1 MCQNKRLFFAVLGL
15 CGAIC
20 MSAPAFAQS
29 EMDLLLFEKKHE
41 APHKD
46 GEIDL
51 GVDVHSTLSENLAK
65 KSLKKKDDLN
75 NSTDEEAEEEPIIKK
90 NESENWLK
98 SLIMGSKKE
107 ITAEIGE
114 DDLSSEERENIR
126 QVLNQR
132 KNAAMFDISG
142 IKLRMTPEEIFNT
155 LTAQGYKRI
164 VQNMEIPNFIRWRSE
179 ELCRQH
185 GVIGFERVNA
195 CATRVAEEN
204 GYNFVERETYNRYST
219 KESIDVY
226 YTSSFTNNLS
236 HRIFYK
242 SSVPLS
248 DSKASNNVYIN
259 NLKIYDF
266 WKRIDLKYGPPDNT
280 SEIKWGLGGKK
291 PYLKAKTGYLELA
304 DPLLKDLDM
313 ARMFNEDTRLANTN
327 YYTF

>member
-1 MCQNKRLFFAVLGL
+1 MCKNKCLIFAGLWFF
-15 CGAIC
+15 GAMMI
-20 MSAPAFAQS
+20 SAPVFAQS
-29 EMDLLLFEKKHE
+29 EMDLLLLENKNKTPQDDN
-41 APHKD
+41 A
-46 GEIDL
+46 IDL
-51 GVDVHSTLSENLAK
+51 GVDVKDTLSGNLAK
-65 KSLKKKDDLN
+65 KAPKKKKNKAADA
-75 NSTDEEAEEEPIIKK
+75 SFDENDTASVQE

-98 SLIMGSKKE
+98 SLIMGGKKKISDE
-107 ITAEIGE
+107 SG
-114 DDLSSEERENIR
+114 DDGLDSEERENLR
-126 QVLNQR
+126 EMLNQR
-132 KNAAMFDISG
+132 KNAAMFDVSG
-142 IKLRMTPEEIFNT
+142 VKLRMTPDEVFKT
-155 LTAQGYKRI
+155 LTAQGYRRI
-164 VQNMEIPNFIRWRSE
+164 VQTMEIPNFIRWRSE

-195 CATRVAEEN
+195 CATKLSNEN

-219 KESIDVY
+219 KESIDVF
-226 YTSSFTNNLS
+226 YTSSFTGNLS

-266 WKRIDLKYGPPDNT
+266 WKRIDLKYGPPDNA

>member
-1 MCQNKRLFFAVLGL
+1 MCQNKRLFFAVWGL
-15 CGAIC
+15 CGVIC
-20 MSAPAFAQS
+20 ISTPVLAQS

-41 APHKD
+41 MSQND
-46 GEIDL
+46 SEIDL
-51 GVDVHSTLSENLAK
+51 GVDVHNTLSENLAK
-65 KSLKKKDDLN
+65 KSSKNEDDDTN
-75 NSTDEEAEEEPIIKK
+75 ETNDISEDKPIIQK

-98 SLIMGSKKE
+98 SLIMGSIKE
-107 ITAEIGE
+107 PATEYAGDE
-114 DDLSSEERENIR
+114 LSSEEKENIR
-126 QVLNQR
+126 QMLNQR

-142 IKLRMTPEEIFNT
+142 IKLRMAPEEVFNT

-219 KESIDVY
+219 KESIDIY
-226 YTSSFTNNLS
+226 YTSNFTNNLS

-248 DSKASNNVYIN
+248 DSRASNNVYIN

-313 ARMFNEDTRLANTN
+313 SRMFSEDTRLANTN

>member
-1 MCQNKRLFFAVLGL
+1 MCQNKRLFSAILWL
-15 CGAIC
+15 CGAVC
-20 MSAPAFAQS
+20 VSTPALAQS

-41 APHKD
+41 TQENTS
-46 GEIDL
+46 EIDL
-51 GVDVHSTLSENLAK
+51 GVDVHNSLSENLAK
-65 KSLKKKDDLN
+65 KSSKNKNDDVDA
-75 NSTDEEAEEEPIIKK
+75 TDEISEDEPVIKK

-107 ITAEIGE
+107 ISTEDGE
-114 DDLSSEERENIR
+114 ESLSSEEKENIR
-126 QVLNQR
+126 QLLNQR

-142 IKLRMTPEEIFNT
+142 IKLRMTPEEVFNT

-219 KESIDVY
+219 KESIDIY

-248 DSKASNNVYIN
+248 DSRASNNVYIN